1 MRAVNLLP
9 VEPKRTRKAPS
20 VTTQLAL
27 VAPFVVGG
35 LLAAGYLLAG
45 SQVNSK
51 RATLEALQD
60 ELVAIPKP
68 VQEQQQNPALA
79 SERNL
84 RIATLSATL
93 QSRLDWARVLREV
106 SQVLPGDVW
115 LTTLS
120 ATTPEV
126 PAPVSAAP
134 AAPAAGAPTTTGAA
148 TTTAGTTTTA
158 PTTTTS
164 SAPAAAPAPA
174 VKEAP
179 LNIQGYTYSQEGVA
193 RLLSRLQVVPALG
206 NVKLISSS
214 QGTQLGQTV
223 VSFQIQADV
232 RPQETG

>member
-79 SERNL
+79 SERIL

-93 QSRLDWARVLREV
+93 QSRLDWARVLREI

-120 ATTPEV
+120 ASTPEA

-134 AAPAAGAPTTTGAA
+134 VAPTGSATTTT

-158 PTTTTS
+158 PTTT
-164 SAPAAAPAPA
+164 PKAAPVAAPVVTA
-174 VKEAP
+174 EP
-179 LNIQGYTYSQEGVA
+179 LTMQGYTYSQEGVA
-193 RLLSRLQVVPALG
+193 RLLSRLQVVPALE

-214 QGTQLGQTV
+214 QATQLGQTV